1 MNASPHVSPVQDRT
15 PTRPML
21 PSLSGRIEIEL
32 ADGDAVARFLEL
44 VANVARAKGRIVV
57 IVE

>member
-1 MNASPHVSPVQDRT
+1 MTPSPHVIPVQDRT
-15 PTRPML
+15 PTRPTL
-21 PSLSGRIEIEL
+21 PSLAGRIEIEL

>member
-1 MNASPHVSPVQDRT
+1 
-15 PTRPML
+15 ML